1 MQPLCR
7 GDAAPGRLIATL
19 LISCLLTSCARFR
32 SSAGSERDAQAAA
45 AVRQNVQ
52 NTARPHYVTRDRDG
66 ARLWKVVGNFYQ
78 HRDFAP
84 AWIDDGSPR
93 PQMDA
98 LIRAIHAAD
107 REGLDPELYS
117 ATLLDQR
124 KQESS
129 RGFLTKK
136 GFDPEQA
143 TAMDVWLTWL
153 YMKFASDLADGV
165 SDLAHADP
173 AWKIEGESFDPL
185 SHLEPALRDNR
196 IAEALF
202 ELTPTNADYRG
213 LQRALEDYRAIAAR
227 GGWPAVPA
235 TIRLKP
241 GQRSPLAGSLA
252 RRLAAS
258 GDYAG
263 DSRLPDAY
271 GQDLQD
277 GVKRFQRRHGLAD
290 DGSVG
295 PALAAEMNVPVE
307 ERIRQIE
314 LNMERWRWL
323 PRDLGDPHI
332 LVNIPE
338 MRLDVSEHGT
348 TPLTMRVVVG
358 KPDTQ
363 TPIFND
369 KMTYLVFAPVWNVPD
384 DIAEK
389 ETLPAAL
396 SDPEFL
402 SRMNM
407 EVVDAS
413 GGHVDPASIDLSSP
427 ERYRFRQRP
436 GGSNALGLVKFMF
449 PNQFNVYLHDTPSD
463 SLFARAS
470 RSFSHGCVRLE
481 QPEKLAE
488 YVLRDQPDWTPERIR
503 DSMHAGEERVVKLR
517 RAIPVYLGYWT
528 ARATPDHQVQFR
540 KDVYGI
546 DANQSAKLT
555 ERLKRMKTSALAAEN
570 AVAPDKRAATAVSR

>member
-7 GDAAPGRLIATL
+7 GYGLNALLIAAV
-19 LISCLLTSCARFR
+19 CLSSCARFSR
-32 SSAGSERDAQAAA
+32 SGSERDAQAQA
-45 AVRQNVQ
+45 AVRQIVESSS
-52 NTARPHYVTRDRDG
+52 RPDYVTRDRDG
-66 ARLWKVVGNFYQ
+66 TRVWKLVRSFYQ
-78 HRDFAP
+78 HRDFVT
-84 AWIDDGSPR
+84 AWIDDGSPK

-117 ATLLDQR
+117 ASLLDQR

-136 GFDPEQA
+136 GFDPKEA
-143 TAMDVWLTWL
+143 TAMDAWLTWL

-173 AWKIEGESFDPL
+173 AWKIEAKAFDPL
-185 SHLEPALRDNR
+185 AHLERALRDNR
-196 IAEALF
+196 IAESLF
-202 ELTPTNADYRG
+202 ELTPTSPDYRA
-213 LQRALEDYRAIAAR
+213 LQRALEDYRAIAGR

-235 TIRLKP
+235 NIRLKS
-241 GQRSPLAGSLA
+241 GQWSPLAGALA
-252 RRLAAS
+252 RRLAAT
-258 GDYAG
+258 GDYSGKAPAPG
-263 DSRLPDAY
+263 VSSKYDH
-271 GQDLQD
+271 DLQEA
-277 GVKRFQRRHGLAD
+277 VKRFQRRHGLTD
-290 DGSVG
+290 DATVG
-295 PALAAEMNVPVE
+295 PALVAEMNVPVAA
-307 ERIRQIE
+307 RIRQIE

-323 PRDLGDPHI
+323 PRNLGDPHI

-338 MRLDVSEHGT
+338 MRLDVFEHGT
-348 TPLTMRVVVG
+348 TPLVMRVVVG

-369 KMTYLVFAPVWNVPD
+369 KMTYLVFSPVWNVPD

-389 ETLPAAL
+389 ETLPAVL
-396 SDPEFL
+396 SDPGFL
-402 SRMNM
+402 NRMNM

-413 GGHVDPASIDLSSP
+413 GNHVDPGTIDLLSP
-427 ERYRFRQRP
+427 AKYRFRQRP

-470 RSFSHGCVRLE
+470 RSLSHGCVRLE

-488 YVLRDQPDWTPERIR
+488 YVLRDQPEWTSERIR
-503 DSMHAGEERVVKLR
+503 EAMHAGEEKIVKLKA
-517 RAIPVYLGYWT
+517 AIPVYLGYWT
-528 ARATPDHQVQFR
+528 SRVTADGQIQFR

-546 DANQSAKLT
+546 DTNQSAKLT
-555 ERLKRMKTSALAAEN
+555 ERLKRMKSSALAAET
-570 AVAPDKRAATAVSR
+570 ATAPDKPMATGGSR

>member
-1 MQPLCR
+1 
-7 GDAAPGRLIATL
+7 
-19 LISCLLTSCARFR
+19 
-32 SSAGSERDAQAAA
+32 AQAAA
-45 AVRQNVQ
+45 AVRQTVQ
-52 NTARPHYVTRDRDG
+52 SGTRPSYVTHDRDG

-84 AWIDDGSPR
+84 AWIEDGAPK

-117 ATLLDQR
+117 ASLLDQR

-136 GFDPEQA
+136 GFDPQQA

-173 AWKIEGESFDPL
+173 DWKIDGESFEPL
-185 SHLEPALRDNR
+185 SHLERALRDNR
-196 IAEALF
+196 IAESLF
-202 ELTPTNADYRG
+202 ELTPTNPDYRA

-235 TIRLKP
+235 KIRLKP

-258 GDYAG
+258 GDYAA
-263 DSRLPDAY
+263 DAQASDVY
-271 GQDLQD
+271 GQDLQEA
-277 GVKRFQRRHGLAD
+277 VKRFQRRHGLAD

-338 MRLDVSEHGT
+338 MRLDVSDHAT
-348 TPLTMRVVVG
+348 TPVTMRVVVG

-363 TPIFND
+363 TPIFSD

-396 SDPEFL
+396 SDPGFL

-413 GGHVDPASIDLSSP
+413 GGHVDPATIDLSSP
-427 ERYRFRQRP
+427 EKYRFRQRP

-470 RSFSHGCVRLE
+470 RSLSHGCVRLE

-488 YVLRDQPDWTPERIR
+488 YVLRDQPDWTPDRIR
-503 DSMHAGEERVVKLR
+503 EAMHAGEERVVKLK

-528 ARATPDHQVQFR
+528 ARVTPDHQVQFR

-546 DANQSAKLT
+546 DANQSAKLA

-570 AVAPDKRAATAVSR
+570 AVAPDKRAATAGSR

>member
-1 MQPLCR
+1 MQHLCR
-7 GDAAPGRLIATL
+7 RYGLIA
-19 LISCLLTSCARFR
+19 LLTAATCLSSCARFR
-32 SSAGSERDAQAAA
+32 SGGSERDAQAQA
-45 AVRQNVQ
+45 AVRQIVEGPTRQ
-52 NTARPHYVTRDRDG
+52 EYVPRDRDG
-66 ARLWKVVGNFYQ
+66 ARVWKLVRDFYQ
-78 HRDFAP
+78 HRGFAP

-98 LIRAIHAAD
+98 LIRAIHTAE

-117 ATLLDQR
+117 ASLLDQR

-129 RGFLTKK
+129 RGFLTKR
-136 GFDPEQA
+136 GFNPQEA

-173 AWKIEGESFDPL
+173 AWKIQTKTFDPL
-185 SHLEPALRDNR
+185 AYLEGALRDNR
-196 IAEALF
+196 ISESLV
-202 ELTPTNADYRG
+202 ELTPTNPDYRA
-213 LQRALEDYRAIAAR
+213 LQQALEDYRAIADH
-227 GGWPAVPA
+227 GGWPTVPA
-235 TIRLKP
+235 NIRLKP
-241 GQRSPLAGSLA
+241 GQRSPLASALA
-252 RRLAAS
+252 RRLVVS
-258 GDYAG
+258 GDYSGNAPAAG
-263 DSRLPDAY
+263 VSIQYDR
-271 GQDLQD
+271 DLQEA
-277 GVKRFQRRHGLAD
+277 VKRFQRRHGLAD
-290 DGSVG
+290 DGVVG
-295 PALAAEMNVPVE
+295 SALAAEMNVPVE
-307 ERIRQIE
+307 ARIRQIE

-338 MRLDVSEHGT
+338 MRLDVSEHGA
-348 TPLTMRVVVG
+348 TPVTMRVVVG

-369 KMTYLVFAPVWNVPD
+369 KMTYLVFSPVWNVPD

-389 ETLPAAL
+389 ETLPAVL
-396 SDPEFL
+396 NDPGFL

-413 GGHVDPASIDLSSP
+413 GNHVEPASIDLSSP

-449 PNQFNVYLHDTPSD
+449 PNQFNVYLHDTPTD

-481 QPEKLAE
+481 QPVKLAE
-488 YVLRDQPDWTPERIR
+488 YVLRDQPEWTSERI
-503 DSMHAGEERVVKLR
+503 SEAMQAGEEKIVKLKK
-517 RAIPVYLGYWT
+517 AIPVYLGYWT
-528 ARATPDHQVQFR
+528 ARVTPDRQVQFR

-555 ERLKRMKTSALAAEN
+555 ERLKRMKSSALAAQT
-570 AVAPDKRAATAVSR
+570 ATAAEKSAPAGGSR

>member
-1 MQPLCR
+1 MMQPFCR
-7 GDAAPGRLIATL
+7 LFAAPAILVASL
-19 LISCLLTSCARFR
+19 CVTSCARFT
-32 SSAGSERDAQAAA
+32 SSGSEGEAQAQAAL
-45 AVRQNVQ
+45 RQIVDDSK
-52 NTARPHYVTRDRDG
+52 RPDYVTRDRDG
-66 ARLWKVVGNFYQ
+66 TRLWKLVRNFYQ
-78 HRDFAP
+78 HREFAP

-98 LIRAIHAAD
+98 LIRAIHTAD
-107 REGLDPELYS
+107 REGLDPALYS
-117 ATLLDQR
+117 ATLLDER

-136 GFDPEQA
+136 GFNLQEA

-173 AWKIEGESFDPL
+173 AWKIEAKSFDSL
-185 SHLEPALRDNR
+185 SHLERALRDNR
-196 IAEALF
+196 VAESLF
-202 ELTPTNADYRG
+202 ELTPTSPDYRA
-213 LQRALEDYRAIAAR
+213 LQRALEDYRSIAAD
-227 GGWPAVPA
+227 GGWPTVPA
-235 TIRLKP
+235 SIRIKP
-241 GQRSPLAGSLA
+241 GQWSPVASALA
-252 RRLAAS
+252 RRLVVS
-258 GDYAG
+258 GDYPGSAPAAG
-263 DSRLPDAY
+263 ASIKYDH
-271 GQDLQD
+271 DLQEA
-277 GVKRFQRRHGLAD
+277 VKRFQRRHGLLD
-290 DGSVG
+290 DAVVG

-307 ERIRQIE
+307 ARIRQIA

-348 TPLTMRVVVG
+348 TAVTMRVVVG

-369 KMTYLVFAPVWNVPD
+369 QMTYLVFAPVWNVPD
-384 DIAEK
+384 DIAEQ

-396 SDPEFL
+396 NDPGFL

-413 GGHVDPASIDLSSP
+413 GNAVNPATMDLSSL
-427 ERYRFRQRP
+427 EKYRFRQRP

-449 PNQFNVYLHDTPSD
+449 PNQFNVYLHDTPTD

-488 YVLRDQPDWTPERIR
+488 YVLRDQPEWTSERIR
-503 DSMHAGEERVVKLR
+503 EAMHAGEEEVVKLK
-517 RAIPVYLGYWT
+517 APIPVYLGYWT
-528 ARATPDHQVQFR
+528 ARVTPDRQVQFR

-546 DANQSAKLT
+546 DGSQSAKLS
-555 ERLKRMKTSALAAEN
+555 ERLKRMKTSALAAQT
-570 AVAPDKRAATAVSR
+570 AVAPDKPAASGSSR

>member
-1 MQPLCR
+1 MQSLCR
-7 GDAAPGRLIATL
+7 RHGLIAFLAAAT
-19 LISCLLTSCARFR
+19 CLTSCARFR
-32 SSAGSERDAQAAA
+32 SGGSERDAQAHA
-45 AVRQNVQ
+45 AVRQIVESPTRQ
-52 NTARPHYVTRDRDG
+52 DYVTRDRDG
-66 ARLWKVVGNFYQ
+66 ARVWKLVRGFYQ
-78 HRDFAP
+78 RRDFAP

-98 LIRAIHAAD
+98 LIRAIHTAG
-107 REGLDPELYS
+107 REGLDPDLYS
-117 ATLLDQR
+117 ASLLDQR

-136 GFDPEQA
+136 GFNPQEA

-173 AWKIEGESFDPL
+173 AWKIQAKTFDPL
-185 SHLEPALRDNR
+185 AHLERALRDNR
-196 IAEALF
+196 VAESLV
-202 ELTPTNADYRG
+202 ELTPSNPDYRA
-213 LQRALEDYRAIAAR
+213 LQQALEDYRAIAER
-227 GGWPAVPA
+227 GGWPTVPVN
-235 TIRLKP
+235 IRIKP
-241 GQRSPLAGSLA
+241 GQSSPLAGTLA

-258 GDYAG
+258 GDYSGNAPAAG
-263 DSRLPDAY
+263 GSIQY
-271 GQDLQD
+271 GRDLQEA
-277 GVKRFQRRHGLAD
+277 VKRFQRRHGLTD
-290 DGSVG
+290 DGAVG
-295 PALAAEMNVPVE
+295 AALAAEMNVPVE
-307 ERIRQIE
+307 ARIRQIE

-323 PRDLGDPHI
+323 PRELGDPHI

-338 MRLDVSEHGT
+338 MRLDVSEHGA
-348 TPLTMRVVVG
+348 TPVTMRVVVG

-369 KMTYLVFAPVWNVPD
+369 KMTYLVFSPVWNVPD

-389 ETLPAAL
+389 ETLPAVL
-396 SDPEFL
+396 SDPGFL

-413 GGHVDPASIDLSSP
+413 GNHVEPASIDLSSP

-449 PNQFNVYLHDTPSD
+449 PNQFNVYLHDTPTD

-488 YVLRDQPDWTPERIR
+488 YVLRDQPEWTSERIGEA
-503 DSMHAGEERVVKLR
+503 MHAGEEKIVKLKK
-517 RAIPVYLGYWT
+517 AIPVYLGYWT
-528 ARATPDHQVQFR
+528 ARVTPDHQVQFR

-555 ERLKRMKTSALAAEN
+555 ERLKRMKTSALAAQA
-570 AVAPDKRAATAVSR
+570 AVR